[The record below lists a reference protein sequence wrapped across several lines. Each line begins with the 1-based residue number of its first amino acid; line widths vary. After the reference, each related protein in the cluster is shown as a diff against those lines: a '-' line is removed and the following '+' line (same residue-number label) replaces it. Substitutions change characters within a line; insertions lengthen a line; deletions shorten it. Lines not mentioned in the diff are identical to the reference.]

1 MAVRRIELA
10 VLVLLLAL
18 SLVSCGPSMD
28 DVIDDLAREDAAGEA
43 AMLELL
49 LAKDRAVGPMV
60 EALADPDRAA
70 SRPRLAHALAGL
82 VSRVPDPRIPE
93 TLTSLLQSDPDPAVR
108 CAVAIAAGYYRLV
121 HLSEALLDIGTYDSD
136 GDVRHHS
143 LHALRLMAS
152 KLPADALEPVRQRAA
167 QLLDDPHRGVRG
179 EAAIRAEELV
189 GESLD
194 AARTFQLQAQ
204 EEQADSA
211 YREVLQRVPK
221 SKRAN
226 YRLARLSLDR
236 GDIDGG
242 LQRLREHG
250 MLLDVPRLTSA
261 PVIDGRVDE
270 VSWQAAIRAD
280 AFYQFVSSHQ
290 AAVPSEVDTE
300 LYLGHDDERFYLGFV
315 GFDEETAKLVRS
327 STGEDMVI
335 WQEDVIE
342 VFLDANLDHRSY
354 IHLGVNPDGMKSDAW
369 HEGGLESRDI
379 DWDADIQWSSHVGED
394 RWSVEIALRFAN
406 PELPA
411 PQPGTLWGFNFVRTY
426 RGAEFSQW
434 VRTYG
439 NAHAPDDFGLLRFM

>member
-1 MAVRRIELA
+1 
-10 VLVLLLAL
+10 
-18 SLVSCGPSMD
+18 MD
-28 DVIDDLAREDAAGEA
+28 DVIDDLARQDAAGEA

-82 VSRVPDPRIPE
+82 VSRVSDPRIPE

-108 CAVAIAAGYYRLV
+108 SAVAIAAGYYRLV
-121 HLSEALLDIGTYDSD
+121 DLSQPLLDVGTYDSD
-136 GDVRHHS
+136 GNVRHHS
-143 LHALRLMAS
+143 LHALRLMAG
-152 KLPADALEPVRQRAA
+152 KLPADALVPVRERAA

-194 AARTFQLQAQ
+194 AARTLQLQAQ
-204 EEQADSA
+204 IEQADSA

-226 YRLARLSLDR
+226 YRLARLSLER
-236 GDIDGG
+236 GDIDAG

-250 MLLDVPRLTSA
+250 MLLDVPRLTSS

-270 VSWQAAIRAD
+270 ASWQSAIRAD

-290 AAVPSEVDTE
+290 AALPSDVDME
-300 LYLGHDDERFYLGFV
+300 LYLAHDDERFYLAFV

-327 STGEDMVI
+327 SAGEDMVI
-335 WQEDVIE
+335 WQDDVIE
-342 VFLDANLDHRSY
+342 VYLDANLDHRSY
-354 IHLGVNPDGMKSDAW
+354 IHLGVNSEGMKSDAW

-379 DWDADIQWSSHVGED
+379 EWDADVQWSSHVGDD
-394 RWSVEIALRFAN
+394 RWSVEIALRFAD
-406 PELPA
+406 PELPS
-411 PQPGTLWGFNFVRTY
+411 PQAGTLWGFNFVRTY

-439 NAHAPDDFGLLRFM
+439 NAHSPDDFGVLRFM